1 MRAVGPRIDQR
12 AGGPRGIVEQRL
24 VPEACGVMRVER
36 QLRGGERREA
46 VIIVERVKQTQMQDR
61 FETLAAQIVTR
72 FVGAGLPE
80 SGGRLLV
87 SRPTRRKTF
96 SRDQISVFGLYHLAI
111 HVNDENIVR
120 PEHFVEKPRDDFQ
133 QIRAFFIVP
142 FYNKPAPRIESI
154 C

>member
-12 AGGPRGIVEQRL
+12 AGGPRGVVEQSF

-36 QLRGGERREA
+36 QLRGSERREA

-80 SGGRLLV
+80 LGGRLLV
-87 SRPTRRKTF
+87 SRPVRRKTF
-96 SRDQISVFGLYHLAI
+96 GRDKISVFGLYHLAI
-111 HVNDENIVR
+111 HVKGENDFRSEN
-120 PEHFVEKPRDDFQ
+120 FVEKLRDDF
-133 QIRAFFIVP
+133 
-142 FYNKPAPRIESI
+142 
-154 C
+154 